1 MCHVWPCPK
10 LLADP
15 NFKMSLTTLQIW
27 DVLVTK
33 VGRDARPVIPVVVPT
48 LVRKLGDSKIVVRQG
63 GY

>member
-1 MCHVWPCPK
+1 
-10 LLADP
+10 
-15 NFKMSLTTLQIW
+15 MSLTTLQIW